1 MGDGL
6 IRVVSLRKKNKND
19 EGRMSVLDH
28 LRELRRRLLLVMVIV
43 ALGAVLGWVLYD
55 HILNILENP
64 YCNVPFKHRLAAQNQ
79 SRSQCNLVFRGPLDG
94 FTIRLKVSVVA
105 GAIITAPLW
114 LYQLWA
120 FVTPGLRKNERRW
133 TIGFVLTSTALFA
146 AGMALAYFTLSK
158 GLDVLISS
166 SGSGVQASLDVNS
179 YISFVIL
186 MLVIFGASFELPLLI
201 VMLNLV
207 RILPFSVLKRS
218 QRLGIFLIFVF
229 AAVATPST
237 DPFTMTAM
245 AIPMCVLF
253 EAAVLFAFF
262 NDRRRARRA
271 LAEEAEQ
278 LPDGVSSDVNPIP
291 EQLPVATAH
300 ARETWAEDL
309 P

>member
-1 MGDGL
+1 
-6 IRVVSLRKKNKND
+6 VVSLRKKKD
-19 EGRMSVLDH
+19 EEGRMSVLDH
-28 LRELRRRLLLVMVIV
+28 LRELRRRLIVVMIIV
-43 ALGAVLGWVLYD
+43 ALGAVVGWVLYD
-55 HILNILENP
+55 HILSILKDP
-64 YCNVPFKHRLAAQNQ
+64 YCNVPYRYRQAALNQ
-79 SRSQCNLVFRGPLDG
+79 SRNQCNLVFRGPLDG

-114 LYQLWA
+114 LFQLWA

-133 TIGFVLTSTALFA
+133 TVGFVLVSSLLFA
-146 AGMALAYFTLSK
+146 LGMTLAYVTLSK
-158 GLDVLISS
+158 GLEVLITSA
-166 SGSGVQASLDVNS
+166 GQNVQASLDVTS
-179 YISFVIL
+179 YITFVIL

-207 RILPFSVLKRS
+207 RILPYSVLKRG
-218 QRLGIFLIFVF
+218 QRIGMFLIFVF

-245 AIPMCVLF
+245 AVPMCVLF

-271 LAEEAEQ
+271 VAAEAAE
-278 LPDGVSSDVNPIP
+278 LPDDVLSHIEPVSDP
-291 EQLPVATAH
+291 LPVRTSSSNDAFTQ
-300 ARETWAEDL
+300 DL